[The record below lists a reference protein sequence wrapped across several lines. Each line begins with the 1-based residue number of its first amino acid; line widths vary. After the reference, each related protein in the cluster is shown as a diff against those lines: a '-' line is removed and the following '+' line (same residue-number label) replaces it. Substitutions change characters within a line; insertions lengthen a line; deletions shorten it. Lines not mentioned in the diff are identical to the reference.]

1 MKVFNRCTFILLI
14 SLGPLSCQLKSM
26 ADEQVLIDTDL
37 AFADMA
43 EQQGV
48 GAAFIAYADS
58 NAIIM
63 QNERFPLK
71 GISEITTVYAN
82 TPADLSLSWHPEK
95 AEISGSGDLGYTFGR
110 YSLSHQNTSEEG
122 HYVTI
127 WKKGKDGKWKYV
139 LDTGT
144 QNPEAEN
151 KPR

>member
-1 MKVFNRCTFILLI
+1 MKVFNRFTALALI
-14 SLGPLSCQLKSM
+14 SIGAISCQPNGS

-63 QNERFPLK
+63 QNGRFPLK

-82 TPADLSLSWHPEK
+82 TPTDLSLVWQPEK
-95 AEISGSGDLGYTFGR
+95 AEISGSGDLGYTFGQ
-110 YSLSHQNTSEEG
+110 YTFSNQNTTEKG

-127 WKKGKDGKWKYV
+127 WKKDKQDNGSMY
-139 LDTGT
+139 
-144 QNPEAEN
+144 
-151 KPR
+151 